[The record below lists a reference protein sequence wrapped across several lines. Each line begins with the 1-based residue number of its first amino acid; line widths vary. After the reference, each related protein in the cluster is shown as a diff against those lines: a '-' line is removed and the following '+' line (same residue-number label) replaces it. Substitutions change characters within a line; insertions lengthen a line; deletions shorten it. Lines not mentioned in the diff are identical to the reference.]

1 MSAAPAS
8 SAGASGTDDRMEVPQ
23 GSFALRRHP
32 DRPGTGLLAFDA
44 ADRLLLAHLAGEP
57 APGFEHLA
65 TPPVGPATLVLGDA
79 HGALGVG
86 LAGGGPR
93 WASDSA
99 SSHGA
104 LCRNLERNGR
114 SLDALTVEEPQ
125 LVPST
130 GVHRPDDDAP
140 QIELV
145 VLRPDRSLLALESE
159 LRSLVP
165 RLAPDAVVLG
175 ASMTR
180 HLHRGALEVLE
191 RVVGP
196 TRTSR
201 ASRRARLIEAQ
212 RDPTIEPGSW
222 DWPRTRALPGTP
234 LRTVQ
239 HPGVFA
245 ARRPDRGTSLLL
257 EHLPDVPAHAVVV
270 DLGCGDGSLGLR
282 LAHDHPDAAVVL
294 VDDDAAAVASTLA
307 GIEHAGVAI
316 AASMRVVHG
325 NGLQDWSAADGG
337 SIEAGTVDVV
347 VCNPPFHDDHAVG
360 DAIAWQLFNEARLA
374 LRPGG
379 ELRVVGNRHLAHHAK
394 LHRLFGASEVVASD
408 PRFVVAS
415 ARRP

>member
-1 MSAAPAS
+1 MSTAPTGGAGS
-8 SAGASGTDDRMEVPQ
+8 SSSDDLMEVPQ
-23 GSFALRRHP
+23 GSFVLRRHP

-44 ADRLLLAHLAGEP
+44 ADRLLLEHLAGAP

-86 LAGGGPR
+86 LAGDGPR

-104 LCRNLERNGR
+104 LRRNLERNGR
-114 SLDALTVEEPQ
+114 SLDALTVETPQ
-125 LVPST
+125 VGAVSLVDRT
-130 GVHRPDDDAP
+130 DDDAP
-140 QIELV
+140 QIDLV
-145 VLRPDRSLLALESE
+145 LLRPNRSLLALESE
-159 LRSLVP
+159 LRWLVP
-165 RLAPDAVVLG
+165 RLAPDAIVLG

-201 ASRRARLIEAQ
+201 ASRRARLIETR
-212 RDPTIEPGSW
+212 RDPTVEPGPW

-239 HPGVFA
+239 QPGVFA

-257 EHLPDVPAHAVVV
+257 EHLPDVPADAVVV

-282 LAHDHPDAAVVL
+282 LAHDHPDSDVVL
-294 VDDDAAAVASTLA
+294 VDDDAAAIASTRA
-307 GIEHAGVAI
+307 GIEHAGDAIVAT
-316 AASMRVVHG
+316 MRVVHG
-325 NGLQDWSAADGG
+325 NGLEDWSAADGG
-337 SIEAGTVDVV
+337 SIDAGTVDVV

-360 DAIAWQLFNEARLA
+360 DAIAWQLFNEARRA

-415 ARRP
+415 ARRR